1 LARRPWP
8 ASDVA
13 PLVIFLV
20 FALVPAFAGLGA
32 EVYLLSL
39 FTRVMIFAIAAL
51 ALDLIV
57 GYGALVSFGHAAFV
71 GLGAYAVG
79 ILASNGFDE
88 ALLSLPLAVGVAALF
103 AAATGLVCLRTKGV
117 YFIMITLAFGQM
129 AFFTASSLAPYGG
142 DDGLTIRTR
151 DTVLGFAVFHHER
164 ALYYV
169 AFGCLL
175 AAFLLCRAI
184 VGSRFGR
191 VLRGARENPTRM
203 AAIGFEV
210 FRYQLIAYIISGAL
224 AGLSGFLLANA
235 TAFVSPAYMSWQR
248 SGELIIMVVFGGL
261 GTLYGAIIGTA
272 AFLLTEEWLS
282 GLTEHWKVIFGPLLV
297 LVVVFARGGLVGL
310 ASQIAQTLGDDPI
323 GRGSEIAVKILADL
337 RRYASQAVQ
346 ELRNARIALAAQW
359 GPTIQ
364 KMAAHSRQRVRRAKK
379 ATRRIAAQAVQELR
393 NAQIALAAQWSP
405 TVEAMAAHATQR
417 VRRTKATVRRMAEQ
431 LAPKRQAL
439 QGLAGRLLRRLRD
452 EIVELSTHLTRR
464 FRGG

>member
-1 LARRPWP
+1 MLPSLRAWLLTIWQRLQQRPWP

-39 FTRVMIFAIAAL
+39 LTRVMIFAIAAL

-79 ILASNGFDE
+79 ILASHGFHE
-88 ALLSLPLAVGVAALF
+88 ALLSLPLAVIVAAVF

-142 DDGLTIRTR
+142 DDGLTIRMR
-151 DTVLGFAVFHHER
+151 DTMFGFAVFHHDR

-175 AAFLLCRAI
+175 AAFLLCRTI

-191 VLRGARENPTRM
+191 VLRGARENPIRM

-310 ASQIAQTLGDDPI
+310 ASRIAQALGADPI
-323 GRGSEIAVKILADL
+323 GRGSEIAVKIPVDL
-337 RRYASQAVQ
+337 RRCAS
-346 ELRNARIALAAQW
+346 
-359 GPTIQ
+359 
-364 KMAAHSRQRVRRAKK
+364 
-379 ATRRIAAQAVQELR
+379 QAVQELR
-393 NAQIALAAQWSP
+393 NAQIALTAQCEP
-405 TVEAMAAHATQR
+405 TIQAMAAHATQR
-417 VRRTKATVRRMAEQ
+417 VRRAEEAIRCTAEQ
-431 LAPKRQAL
+431 LAPKLQAL

-452 EIVELSTHLTRR
+452 EIVELSTQLTRR

>member
-1 LARRPWP
+1 MLPSLRAWLLTIWQQLARRPWP

-39 FTRVMIFAIAAL
+39 FTRVMIFAIATL

-79 ILASNGFDE
+79 ILASHGSDE
-88 ALLSLPLAVGVAALF
+88 ALLTLPLAVFVAALF

-151 DTVLGFAVFHHER
+151 DTVLGFAVFNHDR

-235 TAFVSPAYMSWQR
+235 TKFVSPAYMSWQR

-310 ASQIAQTLGDDPI
+310 ASQIVRALGDDPI
-323 GRGSEIAVKILADL
+323 GRGSEIAVKIPVDL

-346 ELRNARIALAAQW
+346 ELRNALIALAAQCR
-359 GPTIQ
+359 PTIQ
-364 KMAAHSRQRVRRAKK
+364 AMAAHSTQQVRRVK
-379 ATRRIAAQAVQELR
+379 AAIRHV
-393 NAQIALAAQWSP
+393 
-405 TVEAMAAHATQR
+405 
-417 VRRTKATVRRMAEQ
+417 AEQ
-431 LAPKRQAL
+431 LAPKLQAL
-439 QGLAGRLLRRLRD
+439 HGLTGFWARRLRD